1 VVTED
6 VAQADGADDD
16 LESLD
21 HDARRPF
28 APGLPHFVPIGPNQW
43 VETPYARARCVYDDG
58 PLAEGDRIFCPEHR
72 AAQHAGAGVL
82 GGDGGDHEAG

>member
-1 VVTED
+1 VATADVTR
-6 VAQADGADDD
+6 VDGAAVDP
-16 LESLD
+16 ESLD

-58 PLAEGDRIFCPEHR
+58 SLAEGDRLFCPEHR
-72 AAQHAGAGVL
+72 AAQRAGASEL